1 MNTLIVTGG
10 SIDYKFACEYLKKY
24 TWDYVV
30 CADAGMKFCHTAGI
44 QPDLI
49 LGDFDSVDDASYTYF
64 KKTCPERMEQF
75 PTHKDE
81 TDTELAL
88 LRAIAAGADAVTMI
102 GATGTRIDHLLGNIQ
117 MLKLALDRGVSCQ
130 IVDAHN
136 RIRMVD
142 GQIMLQKS
150 DQFGKFVS
158 LIPFTPEVTG
168 ITLKGFDY
176 CEHYLSERYFTCNR
190 VKGLVQRFRNERC
203 TGNYNDRI
211 KSNVCETWCVIL
223 VSES

>member
-64 KKTCPERMEQF
+64 KKRCPERMEQF

-117 MLKLALDRGVSCQ
+117 MLKLALDRDVSCQ

-142 GQIMLQKS
+142 EQIMLQKS

-168 ITLKGFDY
+168 ITLKGFAY
-176 CEHYLSERYFTCNR
+176 EVENFT
-190 VKGLVQRFRNERC
+190 
-203 TGNYNDRI
+203 
-211 KSNVCETWCVIL
+211 L
-223 VSES
+223 VSGIARGVSNELEAETASITCQNGILLVIESRD

>member
-64 KKTCPERMEQF
+64 KEKCSERMEQF

-117 MLKLALDRGVSCQ
+117 MLKLALDRGVPCQ

-150 DQFGKFVS
+150 DQFGKYVS
-158 LIPFTPEVTG
+158 LLPFTPEVTG
-168 ITLKGFDY
+168 ITLKGFAY
-176 CEHYLSERYFTCNR
+176 EVENFT
-190 VKGLVQRFRNERC
+190 
-203 TGNYNDRI
+203 
-211 KSNVCETWCVIL
+211 L
-223 VSES
+223 VSGIARGVSNELEAETASITCQNGILLVIESRD

>member
-81 TDTELAL
+81 TDTGAGVASVQ
-88 LRAIAAGADAVTMI
+88 LR
-102 GATGTRIDHLLGNIQ
+102 L
-117 MLKLALDRGVSCQ
+117 
-130 IVDAHN
+130 
-136 RIRMVD
+136 
-142 GQIMLQKS
+142 
-150 DQFGKFVS
+150 
-158 LIPFTPEVTG
+158 
-168 ITLKGFDY
+168 
-176 CEHYLSERYFTCNR
+176 
-190 VKGLVQRFRNERC
+190 ERC
-203 TGNYNDRI
+203 SYNDR
-211 KSNVCETWCVIL
+211 SYRNPYRSSAGEYPDAEAGTGQRCFLPDRRCPQPDSDGGWADNVAKI
-223 VSES
+223 

>member
-64 KKTCPERMEQF
+64 KKTCPERMEQY

-88 LRAIAAGADAVTMI
+88 LRAIAD
-102 GATGTRIDHLLGNIQ
+102 
-117 MLKLALDRGVSCQ
+117 
-130 IVDAHN
+130 
-136 RIRMVD
+136 
-142 GQIMLQKS
+142 
-150 DQFGKFVS
+150 
-158 LIPFTPEVTG
+158 
-168 ITLKGFDY
+168 
-176 CEHYLSERYFTCNR
+176 
-190 VKGLVQRFRNERC
+190 
-203 TGNYNDRI
+203 
-211 KSNVCETWCVIL
+211 
-223 VSES
+223 